1 VKAGGGVVIGVD
13 RQHGKLWMDAEET
26 HCLII
31 GTTRSGKS
39 RRLIV
44 PTIWQLGLAGESMII
59 SDMKGELYGFTSQL
73 LREMDYEVIRLDFRE
88 PAKSRRWNPID
99 AVVKAL
105 KAGDMAKASQGAWD
119 AAHIISYDPQLFSEK
134 FWTFAQEAL
143 IAALI
148 LYVAIEAPPNA
159 RHMRTVFTMLV
170 ELGKDGGKEIDK
182 LFDSLPLNHPARTAF
197 GQSRLTTDK
206 TRAGVFSGALG
217 QIRLWSDVSIAWLT
231 AGQDHDLAQ
240 AGTRPTAVYLVIPD
254 ERSTYD
260 TLATLYVT
268 QMYQA
273 LVDLCNVSPG
283 RKLPV
288 RVNLILDEFGN
299 LPPFPDFCK
308 KLTTA
313 AGRNIRFTLTLQGL
327 DQLEK
332 LYLKDA
338 RTISG
343 NCWTWVYLLTRD
355 KMTAEVVAEM
365 IGKYTIKTDSYSNS
379 QQSQGYSTGMSAGLT
394 QRYLVMPDEV
404 MRWPAGVSCVLR
416 TRMFPARLP
425 LPDFSEYIDLP
436 EAPEPEQ
443 EIITLPEA
451 WLPVVPL
458 PAAPVSPRAPKG
470 VDREPDS
477 GDHYLAL

>member
-1 VKAGGGVVIGVD
+1 
-13 RQHGKLWMDAEET
+13 
-26 HCLII
+26 
-31 GTTRSGKS
+31 
-39 RRLIV
+39 
-44 PTIWQLGLAGESMII
+44 
-59 SDMKGELYGFTSQL
+59 
-73 LREMDYEVIRLDFRE
+73 
-88 PAKSRRWNPID
+88 
-99 AVVKAL
+99 
-105 KAGDMAKASQGAWD
+105 
-119 AAHIISYDPQLFSEK
+119 
-134 FWTFAQEAL
+134 
-143 IAALI
+143 
-148 LYVAIEAPPNA
+148 
-159 RHMRTVFTMLV
+159 MRTVYTLLV
-170 ELGKDGGKEIDK
+170 ELGKDGGKEIDR
-182 LFDSLPLNHPARTAF
+182 LFDSLSLDHTARTAF

-217 QIRLWSDVSIAWLT
+217 QIRLWSDMSIAWLT
-231 AGQDHDLAQ
+231 AEQDHDLAQ
-240 AGTRPTAVYLVIPD
+240 AGSEPTAVYLVIPD

-260 TLATLYVT
+260 MLATLYVT

-273 LVDLCNVSPG
+273 LVDLSNVSPG

-288 RVNLILDEFGN
+288 RVNMLLDEFGN

-313 AGRNIRFTLTLQGL
+313 AGRNIRFTLALQGL

-404 MRWPAGVSCVLR
+404 MRWPAGVSCVLK

-436 EAPEPEQ
+436 DAPEPEQ

-451 WLPVVPL
+451 WLPVVPF
-458 PAAPVSPRAPKG
+458 PAAPVSPRTPKG

>member
-1 VKAGGGVVIGVD
+1 MTAKGGVVIGAD
-13 RQHGKLWMDAEET
+13 QRRRKIWLDAEDT

-59 SDMKGELYGFTSQL
+59 SDMKGELYDFSSQF
-73 LREMDYEVIRLDFRE
+73 LRECGYDVVRLDFRE

-105 KAGDMAKASQGAWD
+105 KAGDLAKASQAVWD
-119 AAHIISYDPQLFSEK
+119 AAHIISYDPQLFGEK

-159 RHMRTVFTMLV
+159 RNMRAVYTMLV
-170 ELGKDGGKEIDK
+170 ELGKDGGREIDR
-182 LFDSLPLNHPARTAF
+182 LFDSLPLDHPARTAF

-217 QIRLWSDVSIAWLT
+217 QIRLWSDISIAWLT
-231 AGQDHDLAQ
+231 AEQDHDLAQ
-240 AGTRPTAVYLVIPD
+240 AGSRPTAIYLVIPD

-260 TLATLYVT
+260 MLATLYVT

-273 LVDLCNVSPG
+273 LVDLSNMSPG

-288 RVNLILDEFGN
+288 RVNFLLDEFGN

-308 KLTTA
+308 KLTTS
-313 AGRNIRFTLTLQGL
+313 AGRNIRFTLAVQGI
-327 DQLEK
+327 DQIEK

-343 NCWTWVYLLTRD
+343 NCWTWVYLLTSD
-355 KMTAEVVAEM
+355 KMTAEVIAEK
-365 IGKYTIKTDSYSNS
+365 IGKYTVQTESYSSNE
-379 QQSQGYSTGMSAGLT
+379 QSQGYSTGRSAGLA
-394 QRYLVMPDEV
+394 QRYLAMPDEV
-404 MRWPAGVSCVLR
+404 MRWPAGVSCILR

-425 LPDFSEYIDLP
+425 LPDFIEYIRLP
-436 EAPEPEQ
+436 GAPEPEARLV
-443 EIITLPEA
+443 TLPEV
-451 WLPVVPL
+451 WL
-458 PAAPVSPRAPKG
+458 PAAPLAAVSAPSLPKAK
-470 VDREPDS
+470 PDS
-477 GDHYLAL
+477 GDFILNL

>member
-1 VKAGGGVVIGVD
+1 VKAKGGVVIGVD
-13 RQHGKLWMDAEET
+13 RQRGKLWLDAEDT

-31 GTTRSGKS
+31 GATRSGKS
-39 RRLIV
+39 RRLVV

-59 SDMKGELYGFTSQL
+59 SDMKGEIYDFTSQF
-73 LREMDYEVIRLDFRE
+73 LRERGYDVVRLDFRE

-99 AVVKAL
+99 AVDRAL
-105 KAGDMAKASQGAWD
+105 KAGDMAKASQAAWD

-148 LYVAIEAPPNA
+148 LYVAIEAPASA

-231 AGQDHDLAQ
+231 SGQDHELAQ
-240 AGTRPTAVYLVIPD
+240 AGTGPTAVYLVIPD

-273 LVDLCNVSPG
+273 LVDLSNVSPG

-288 RVNLILDEFGN
+288 RMNLILDEFGN

-308 KLTTA
+308 KLTTS
-313 AGRNIRFTLTLQGL
+313 AGRNIRFILAVQGL
-327 DQLEK
+327 DQIEK

-338 RTISG
+338 RTIGG
-343 NCWTWVYLLTRD
+343 NCWTWVYLLTSD
-355 KMTAEVVAEM
+355 KMTAELIAEK
-365 IGKYTIKTDSYSNS
+365 IGKYTIQTDSYSSN
-379 QQSQGYSTGMSAGLT
+379 QQSQGFSTGMSAGLA

-404 MRWPAGVSCVLR
+404 MRWPAGISCVLR

-436 EAPEPEQ
+436 EAAEPDQ
-443 EIITLPEA
+443 KPVTLPEA
-451 WLPVVPL
+451 WLPVVTPSAAHAP
-458 PAAPVSPRAPKG
+458 PATTKNDDV
-470 VDREPDS
+470 EPDRA
-477 GDHYLAL
+477 DTIIDF

>member
-1 VKAGGGVVIGVD
+1 MKANGGVVLGAD
-13 RQHGKLWMDAEET
+13 NKRGKLWMDTEDT

-59 SDMKGELYGFTSQL
+59 SDMKGELYDFTSQF
-73 LREMDYEVIRLDFRE
+73 LRELNYNVIRLDFRE
-88 PAKSRRWNPID
+88 PGKSRRWNPID

-105 KAGDMAKASQGAWD
+105 GKKDAAKASQAAWD
-119 AAHIISYDPQLFSEK
+119 AAHIISYDPELYSEK

-143 IAALI
+143 TAALI
-148 LYVAIEAPPNA
+148 LYVAIEAPPVAKN
-159 RHMRTVFTMLV
+159 MRTVYTILV
-170 ELGKDGGKEIDK
+170 EMGKDGGKEIDA
-182 LFDSLPLNHPARTAF
+182 LFDSLPLDHPARTAF

-231 AGQDHDLAQ
+231 ADQDHNLALP
-240 AGTRPTAVYLVIPD
+240 GSEPTAVYLVIPD

-273 LVDLCNVSPG
+273 LVDLSNASPG
-283 RKLPV
+283 RKLPI
-288 RVNLILDEFGN
+288 RVNMLLDEFGN
-299 LPPFPDFCK
+299 LPPLPDFCK

-313 AGRNIRFTLTLQGL
+313 AGRNIRFTLAVQGI
-327 DQLEK
+327 DQIEK

-343 NCWTWVYLLTRD
+343 NCWTWVYLLTSD
-355 KMTAEVVAEM
+355 KLTAEVIAEK
-365 IGKYTIKTDSYSNS
+365 IGKYTIQTDSYSSN
-379 QQSQGYSTGMSAGLT
+379 QQSQGYSTGMSAGLA

-404 MRWPAGVSCVLR
+404 MRWPAGVSCILR

-425 LPDFSEYIDLP
+425 LPDFSEYIQLP
-436 EAPEPEQ
+436 EAPESEVKLV
-443 EIITLPEA
+443 TLPIT
-451 WLPVVPL
+451 WLPNAAVADDL
-458 PAAPVSPRAPKG
+458 PPGSSKEADAPPESA
-470 VDREPDS
+470 
-477 GDHYLAL
+477 GDIILDL